1 MADQSRSGLGDPS
14 GAPTGPTAPGLE
26 PASRLAWGGIGGS
39 GRHAAE
45 IMAELVKQPQVS
57 RALDDLVSMRG
68 VDELIK
74 RQPNVAWGGI
84 GGSGR
89 HAEAIKP
96 EER

>member
-1 MADQSRSGLGDPS
+1 MTDQSRSGPGDPS
-14 GAPTGPTAPGLE
+14 SLSAPGLE
-26 PASRLAWGGIGGS
+26 PGATRAWGGIGGS

-45 IMAELVKQPQVS
+45 LMAELVKQPQVS
-57 RALDDLVSMRG
+57 RALDDLVSLRG

-89 HAEAIKP
+89 HAEAIEP
-96 EER
+96 EKR